1 MANTQLCTCMRGL
14 LQCTPL
20 VLRTQVWGS
29 ATWGII
35 RQEMA
40 EVTRLL
46 RASQM
51 SLAVVH
57 VHQKQLCVVPS
68 QSTESNLC
76 Y

>member
-1 MANTQLCTCMRGL
+1 MYPALRGL
-14 LQCTPL
+14 LQCTPQ

-29 ATWGII
+29 VTWGII
-35 RQEMA
+35 WQEMA

-57 VHQKQLCVVPS
+57 LHQKQMCVVPS
-68 QSTESNLC
+68 K
-76 Y
+76 

>member
-1 MANTQLCTCMRGL
+1 MYPASRGL

-29 ATWGII
+29 VTWGII

-40 EVTRLL
+40 EVRMLQGT
-46 RASQM
+46 SQM

-57 VHQKQLCVVPS
+57 AHQKQLCVVPS
-68 QSTESNLC
+68 QSAESHLC